1 MPLGQLPSG
10 VRRIRLSTYQQIYF
24 DRLAVAET
32 TAAEGIIKT
41 PVPLHSALVRH
52 VGFPRR
58 SNGPQMQPNYDFSQR
73 EPYWDT
79 RYQRGQYTALGSALA
94 LLEKRDNALAIIGP
108 GDGLE
113 LQFKTPLPTL
123 KPGYSRRWWV
133 QFHGWA
139 KDMDL
144 FTENG
149 ETVTPLPGDP
159 LLNDEQNPPH
169 AQALN
174 AKYNTRFRSGR

>member
-1 MPLGQLPSG
+1 M
-10 VRRIRLSTYQQIYF
+10 
-24 DRLAVAET
+24 
-32 TAAEGIIKT
+32 
-41 PVPLHSALVRH
+41 
-52 VGFPRR
+52 
-58 SNGPQMQPNYDFSQR
+58 
-73 EPYWDT
+73 
-79 RYQRGQYTALGSALA
+79 
-94 LLEKRDNALAIIGP
+94 LEKRDNALAIIGP